1 MIFVTGGTGFV
12 GPHVVHALRAA
23 GHDMR
28 ALVRD
33 AESKSAKRLADWGVE
48 VYPGDVTNAETL
60 RGGVAGCDTVVHLV
74 GIMVRQPEK
83 YERIMIGG
91 TRELVAAA
99 QAAGVKR
106 FVLMSALGTSE
117 AHKDVAPYYHAK
129 WEQEQMVAASGIPWV
144 AFRPSFVFGPDGG
157 MLQLLLKALRLSPVA
172 PIVGTKRMQ
181 PIWVDDVA
189 AFYAAAVAAPEPG
202 NRTYDLVGPD
212 VVSWDELYERMKRVL
227 GKKRATFHM
236 PIGLARAGAA
246 VVERLPTGIPL
257 TRDALTMLELEDNV
271 ADPAPATEAF
281 GVNPITLD
289 EQLRRAVIK
298 K

>member
-1 MIFVTGGTGFV
+1 MILVTGGTGFI

-23 GHDMR
+23 GHDVR

-33 AESKSAKRLADWGVE
+33 ADSKTAKKLADWGVE
-48 VYPGDVTNAETL
+48 LYPGDVTNAETL
-60 RGGVAGCDTVVHLV
+60 RGAVAGCDTVIHLV
-74 GIMVRQPEK
+74 AIMVRQPEK
-83 YERIMIGG
+83 YDRIMIGG
-91 TRELVAAA
+91 TRDLVAAA
-99 QAAGVKR
+99 KAEGVKR

-117 AHKDVAPYYHAK
+117 EHKDVAPYYRAK
-129 WEQEQMVAASGIPWV
+129 WEQEQMVAASGIHWV

-157 MLQLLLKALRLSPVA
+157 MLSMLLRQLRFSPVA
-172 PIVGTKRMQ
+172 PIVGTKRLQ
-181 PIWVDDVA
+181 QVWVEDVA
-189 AFYAAAVAAPEPG
+189 AFYEAAVAAPEAA

-212 VVSWDELYERMKRVL
+212 AVSWDELYERMKRVL

-246 VVERLPTGIPL
+246 VVERLPTGLPI

-281 GVNPITLD
+281 GVKPISLD
-289 EQLRRAVIK
+289 EQLRRAVTK
-298 K
+298 